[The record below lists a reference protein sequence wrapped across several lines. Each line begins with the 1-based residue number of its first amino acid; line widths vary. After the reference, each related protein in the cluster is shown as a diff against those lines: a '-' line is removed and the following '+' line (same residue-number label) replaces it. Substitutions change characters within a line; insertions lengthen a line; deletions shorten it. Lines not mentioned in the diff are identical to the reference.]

1 MTQSDGKQGRIL
13 IVDDEADLR
22 SLLQI
27 TFKRMGLS
35 SVAEPD
41 LHSARERLKKDQF
54 DLCLTDMRLPD
65 GRGMELVEEI
75 QQRYPQMPVAVI
87 TAFGNME
94 LAVEA
99 LRAGAFDCVSKPV
112 DLEVLRAL
120 VSRALTVEKS
130 PAVSASIGEERLV
143 GRSRAM
149 RALKERIDKLAR
161 SQAPVCISGESGTGK
176 EVIAREIHARGSRAD
191 KPFIPVNCGA
201 IPADLIESE
210 FFGHLKGAFTGASQP
225 RSGFFQAAEGGTLF
239 LDEIADMPLPMQVKL
254 LRAIQE
260 RRIRPIGSEKEL
272 PVDVRILSA
281 SHKALDR
288 EVREGRFREDLY
300 YRINVIDLHVPPL
313 RERPEDVEL
322 LTERILA
329 QLADVYGQSFELTES
344 ARSALVVHDFPGN
357 VRELENILER
367 AAALCEHSKIEAE
380 DLGLSE
386 ELLSRPGK
394 NAEPRENLAVE
405 RSLEDEAGPDNELEL
420 ITEALEARR
429 WNRTAAAK
437 DLGLTLRQL
446 RYRMKKYHID

>member
-75 QQRYPQMPVAVI
+75 QQRYPHMPVAVI

-112 DLEVLRAL
+112 DLDVLRAL
-120 VSRALTVEKS
+120 VNRALTVEKS
-130 PAVSASIGEERLV
+130 PAVSASSGEERLV

-176 EVIAREIHARGSRAD
+176 EVIAREIHARGPRAD

-367 AAALCEHSKIEAE
+367 AAALCEHSKIQAA

-386 ELLSRPGK
+386 EPPRPGK
-394 NAEPRENLAVE
+394 NAERRENLAVE
-405 RSLEDEAGPDNELEL
+405 RSLDYEGGADNEFEL